1 MTQASQSPLWRLVT
15 KKSSPI
21 VPLAVE
27 GVGPPI
33 YLVHS
38 IAGEVTGYH
47 SLAKKIGAGCKV
59 YGIQAPREKMSGEFA
74 ENIQAA
80 AAYYVENLTQ
90 FQPQGPLL
98 LGGWSSGGPIALEM
112 AQMLRAAGRE
122 VLLLVNLDGLLFN
135 TGGELS
141 AWHPLYQWKL
151 LRNLPVWIG
160 DNIFQG
166 WGVRGVFKRIKR
178 ELKLNFESL
187 LGRREKWPGSNVDA
201 FMDTSALPPEQR
213 AFARSLGRAVELYE
227 PKPYDGDV
235 LVFAS
240 RAQPLLHLL
249 QVDTAWKTIAPQCE
263 IVYID
268 GNHLT
273 LMKEPHVDAVAD
285 HLRQSIMKLGTTDWY
300 LCGPE
305 ASRPTEIL
313 EVDTSF

>member
-1 MTQASQSPLWRLVT
+1 MTQASQSPLWRLVA
-15 KKSSPI
+15 KKSPPI

-27 GVGPPI
+27 GVGPPL

-38 IAGEVTGYH
+38 IVGEVTWYYP
-47 SLAKKIGAGCKV
+47 LAKRIGAGCKV
-59 YGIQAPREKMSGEFA
+59 YGIQAPRDKMSGEFA
-74 ENIQAA
+74 ESIRAL
-80 AAYYVENLTQ
+80 AAYYVEKLTE

-112 AQMLRAAGRE
+112 AQMLRAAGRD

-135 TGGELS
+135 TGGEIS
-141 AWHPLYQWKL
+141 AWHPHYQWKL
-151 LRNLPVWIG
+151 LLNLPVWIA

-166 WGVRGVFKRIKR
+166 WGVRGVLRRIKR

-187 LGRREKWPGSNVDA
+187 LGRRKKGPGSSVDA
-201 FMDTSALPPEQR
+201 FMDTSALPPEQA
-213 AFARSLGRAVELYE
+213 AFARALGRAVEMYE

-249 QVDTAWKTIAPQCE
+249 QVDTTWKTIAPQSE

-273 LMKEPHVDAVAD
+273 LMKEPRVDAVAD
-285 HLRQSIMKLGTTDWY
+285 HLRQCIMKFGTPVRSHS
-300 LCGPE
+300 GPE
-305 ASRPTEIL
+305 AGRPAEMT